1 MNTTIEFILPDDE
14 YELSLALNSREMW
27 QALTDIQ
34 KEVRSIYKWENL
46 DEGEFAI
53 VERIYA
59 LINENMATIKIKEG

>member
-34 KEVRSIYKWENL
+34 KEVRAIYKWENL